1 MNNSNLC
8 RVDRVEAISDW
19 SLNGVKESR
28 RLIGVEKFFSE
39 RVKASRGCFYP
50 IKLNDNVD
58 LDYQREVGYL
68 IDAFDALPMRPDFA
82 FESVWK
88 ALESE
93 TRVYN
98 PKESITRRMIMLAEQ
113 GDMRVLMKL
122 VEAMPLQSCKYLF
135 KIIVTDYIMPSA
147 RGASVDIGAVQES
160 KRVDSVAKESGQLSE
175 LFDYMRETF
184 HVSDPSSV
192 RQGALLLRH
201 GLRGDPV
208 HMGEGNYLCLDQEAR
223 ALILIPIY
231 LYSARNDRFH
241 ADFSSPFISGVA
253 TVRTYTLPYHAFM
266 VAYHMLLEIWLR
278 KRPNVVS
285 GTVNSVTALLD
296 QNLDYMRDLFGK
308 HW

>member
-8 RVDRVEAISDW
+8 RLDRVEAISAW
-19 SLNGVKESR
+19 SLNGVKEAR
-28 RLIGVEKFFSE
+28 ALIGAEKAFSE

-50 IKLNDNVD
+50 IKLNDSVD
-58 LDYQREVGYL
+58 LDYQREIGYL

-93 TRVYN
+93 TRVYS
-98 PKESITRRMIMLAEQ
+98 PKETVTSRMFMLAER

-122 VEAMPLQSCKYLF
+122 AEATPLQSCKYLF
-135 KIIVTDYIMPSA
+135 KIIVTDYLIPSA
-147 RGASVDIGAVQES
+147 RANSADRGAALES
-160 KRVDSVAKESGQLSE
+160 KRVDSVAKKSGQLSE
-175 LFDYMRETF
+175 LFDYMRQTF
-184 HVSDPSSV
+184 RASDPSSV
-192 RQGALLLRH
+192 RRGALLLRH
-201 GLRGDPV
+201 GLRGDSV
-208 HMGEGNYLCLDQEAR
+208 HMGEENCLCLDEEAR
-223 ALILIPIY
+223 ALILIPLY

-253 TVRTYTLPYHAFM
+253 TVRTYTLPFHAFM
-266 VAYHMLLEIWLR
+266 VAYHMLLEIWIR

-285 GTVNSVTALLD
+285 GNVNSVIALLD
-296 QNLDYMRDLFGK
+296 QNLVYVRDLFGK